1 MEQKHWS
8 WYGIKTPLYKRGENI
23 LRHRGSNVHLKDHS
37 ILCLILCLPSTV
49 IAWLLNGFLSLFRT
63 GNSVAKWLL
72 LETSTRKLWMAAAA
86 LAIVMNAMVCVWC
99 RCSICWR
106 WPFVLIKRF
115 ECFIVAEIRF
125 TRLIILSLYFASF
138 CMLCW
143 IDRIKELPLLF
154 DFFGY
159 AAHLISLTGPAKVS
173 IPLKTVHF
181 VPILN

>member
-1 MEQKHWS
+1 MEQKRWS

-23 LRHRGSNVHLKDHS
+23 LRHRGSNVHLKAHS
-37 ILCLILCLPSTV
+37 MLCLILCLPSTV

-115 ECFIVAEIRF
+115 KCFFVAEIRF
-125 TRLIILSLYFASF
+125 TAQSDHSF
-138 CMLCW
+138 FVFRFFLC
-143 IDRIKELPLLF
+143 
-154 DFFGY
+154 
-159 AAHLISLTGPAKVS
+159 AV
-173 IPLKTVHF
+173 
-181 VPILN
+181 LNRQN